1 MEARDL
7 TEKRKAGKL
16 SLDKM
21 AAKMGVSPSFLI
33 RIERGQRVALR
44 LVTCDRL
51 AQAYGVAPEEMQRII
66 DGARE
71 GRG

>member
-1 MEARDL
+1 MDRDDLRDARRRTGKSL
-7 TEKRKAGKL
+7 EKL
-16 SLDKM
+16 
-21 AAKMGVSPSFLI
+21 AARLGVSPSFLS

-44 LVTCDRL
+44 LVSCEAL
-51 AQAYGVAPEEMQRII
+51 AQAYGIAPEEMQRII

>member
-1 MEARDL
+1 MDRDDLRDARRRTGKSL
-7 TEKRKAGKL
+7 EKL
-16 SLDKM
+16 
-21 AAKMGVSPSFLI
+21 AARLGVSPSFLS

-51 AQAYGVAPEEMQRII
+51 AQAYGVTPEEMQRII

-71 GRG
+71 GRE

>member
-7 TEKRKAGKL
+7 KEKRKAGKQ

-21 AAKMGVSPSFLI
+21 AAKLGVSHSFLS
-33 RIERGQRVALR
+33 RLERGQRVALR
-44 LVTCDRL
+44 LITCDRL
-51 AQAYGVAPEEMQRII
+51 AQAYGVKPEEMQRII
-66 DGARE
+66 DEARE